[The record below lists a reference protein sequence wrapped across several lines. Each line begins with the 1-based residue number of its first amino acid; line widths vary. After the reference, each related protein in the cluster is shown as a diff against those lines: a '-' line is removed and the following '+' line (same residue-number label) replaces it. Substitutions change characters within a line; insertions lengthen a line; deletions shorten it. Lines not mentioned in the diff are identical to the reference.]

1 MITQCTGQRSR
12 MLILAVSATGLAAA
26 AAIAAD
32 AFLGPPV
39 AAAGPAAVGGA
50 QGVIDML
57 TSEGYRVIVT
67 KVGGRDIEDCT
78 VRSIL
83 TQSPVQ
89 HLRTSDIR
97 QAPAREQEPPD
108 FKMAYVTLNCA

>member
-1 MITQCTGQRSR
+1 MIGKS
-12 MLILAVSATGLAAA
+12 AVQPLSARVRVVSTTGLVAATMLA
-26 AAIAAD
+26 ANAVT
-32 AFLGPPV
+32 GSPV
-39 AAAGPAAVGGA
+39 ATAGPAAVGGA

-78 VRSIL
+78 VRSIF

-89 HLRTSDIR
+89 HLHTSDIR
-97 QAPAREQEPPD
+97 PAPAREPEPPD
-108 FKMAYVTLNCA
+108 FKIAYVTLNCA

>member
-1 MITQCTGQRSR
+1 MISQCTGQRRR
-12 MLILAVSATGLAAA
+12 MLVRVVSATGLVTAAVFA
-26 AAIAAD
+26 AEAVA
-32 AFLGPPV
+32 GSPV

-50 QGVIDML
+50 QGVINML

-83 TQSPVQ
+83 TQTPVQ
-89 HLRTSDIR
+89 HLHTSDIR
-97 QAPAREQEPPD
+97 PAPARDPEPPD
-108 FKMAYVTLNCA
+108 FKIAYVTLNCA

>member
-1 MITQCTGQRSR
+1 MITECTVHSAKALVR
-12 MLILAVSATGLAAA
+12 AVSSAGFVAVAV
-26 AAIAAD
+26 
-32 AFLGPPV
+32 FLTQSPL

-67 KVGGRDIEDCT
+67 KTGGRDIEDCT

-83 TQSPVQ
+83 TQTPVRHQ
-89 HLRTSDIR
+89 HTSDVR
-97 QAPAREQEPPD
+97 PAPARDGEAPD
-108 FKMAYVTLNCA
+108 YKIAYVTLNCA

>member
-1 MITQCTGQRSR
+1 MTRQCAGQRAR
-12 MLILAVSATGLAAA
+12 MLIRAVSATGLVTAAV
-26 AAIAAD
+26 IAAD
-32 AFLGPPV
+32 AFPGSPV
-39 AAAGPAAVGGA
+39 AVAGPAAVGGA

-57 TSEGYRVIVT
+57 SAEGYRVIVT

-89 HLRTSDIR
+89 HLHASDIR
-97 QAPAREQEPPD
+97 PAPAREQEPAD

>member
-1 MITQCTGQRSR
+1 MITQCAGQRSR
-12 MLILAVSATGLAAA
+12 MPVLAVSATGFAAA
-26 AAIAAD
+26 AVIAAD
-32 AFLGPPV
+32 ALFGSVV
-39 AAAGPAAVGGA
+39 AVAGPAAVGGA

-83 TQSPVQ
+83 TQSPVH
-89 HLRTSDIR
+89 HLHTSDIR
-97 QAPAREQEPPD
+97 PAPARGQEPPD